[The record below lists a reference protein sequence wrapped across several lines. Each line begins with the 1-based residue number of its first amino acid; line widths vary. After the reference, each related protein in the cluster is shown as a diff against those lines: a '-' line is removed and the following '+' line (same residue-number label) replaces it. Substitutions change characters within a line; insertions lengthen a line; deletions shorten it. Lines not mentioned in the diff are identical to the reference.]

1 MDYNIKGRRLVPEFN
16 GVVISEEFYVLGGAA
31 FIRAIAEP
39 LDDEL
44 QELRGQYLAQGI
56 SDGWEVGGE
65 ENRPKPASLLFAS
78 LTDLHGL
85 YTAVVTLGS
94 GYVTK
99 KIFDEVW
106 DITLRPKL
114 RKALEA
120 VFAKSNAKKYGV
132 SVLFR
137 DKRTGVSILVVSVG
151 ETLEAIE
158 QGDRQARLVI
168 ERAVKTLNELPASST
183 RTKFGTIHM
192 YVVEASK
199 ANELPLVYNNV
210 QEAMLGLRGMFP
222 ARHPQIFGRVDTQQ
236 LP

>member
-1 MDYNIKGRRLVPEFN
+1 MDYNIRGRRLVPELN
-16 GVVISEEFYVLGGAA
+16 GIVISEEFYVMGGAA

-44 QELRGQYLAQGI
+44 QELRRQYLAQGI
-56 SDGWEVGGE
+56 SDDWEMGGE
-65 ENRPKPASLLFAS
+65 ENRPKLALGPFAS

-106 DITLRPKL
+106 DMTLRPKL

-120 VFAKSNAKKYGV
+120 VFAKNNAKKYGV

-151 ETLEAIE
+151 ETLDEIK

-168 ERAVKTLNELPASST
+168 GRAVKTLNGLPASST

-210 QEAMLGLRGMFP
+210 QEAMLDLKEMFP
-222 ARHPQIFGRVDTQQ
+222 ARHPQIVRRVDIKQ